1 MPYQTSPLCGLAAAA
16 LMTVATAAGAGPTP
30 HLPVG
35 PALAE
40 SDGPWQVTGT
50 TADGTFEMRTRPAAG
65 ARVVARLPD
74 GQVVH
79 NHGCET
85 AGGVLWCRV
94 VTLGRTV
101 QGWVPGSALRRVPGP
116 VAVSP
121 DAPGVRRLE
130 GGGVETTFA
139 NGCTVRH
146 NRRGARVLETISC
159 LRPQLAK
166 ADAAARAVLR
176 GRRPVPVRG

>member
-1 MPYQTSPLCGLAAAA
+1 MRYQTSSLCGLAAVA
-16 LMTVATAAGAGPTP
+16 LMTITTAAGAGPTP
-30 HLPVG
+30 HLPLG

-40 SDGPWQVTGT
+40 SAGPWQVTGT
-50 TADGTFEMRTRPAAG
+50 TADGTFEMRARPAAG
-65 ARVVARLPD
+65 AGVVARLPD

-85 AGGVLWCRV
+85 AGGVLWCQV

-101 QGWVPGSALRRVPGP
+101 RGWVPGSALRRVPGP

-146 NRRGARVLETISC
+146 NRRGTRVLESISC
-159 LRPQLAK
+159 LLPQLSA

-176 GRRPVPVRG
+176 GQRTVSARG